1 MGRSRTRLSKFLALT
16 GERGKLGGV
25 ITLLT
30 WMNFKSKISASNL
43 KAFVCVILPLAS
55 CPKRKRLPKLIKP
68 TKCTPLAPKQS
79 SRKVKL
85 TTTQKQTL
93 PAPPP
98 KSHLKL
104 KQRNPE
110 PLKPLQAN
118 CFSTTSWHSEQ
129 VSCSSTEPS

>member
-30 WMNFKSKISASNL
+30 WMNFKSKISASNS
-43 KAFVCVILPLAS
+43 KEFVCVILPLAS
-55 CPKRKRLPKLIKP
+55 CPKRKRPRELIKL
-68 TKCTPLAPKQS
+68 TNCTPLAPKQS

-85 TTTQKQTL
+85 TTQKQTP

-104 KQRNPE
+104 KRRKPE
-110 PLKPLQAN
+110 PPKPQQAK
-118 CFSTTSWHSEQ
+118 CCSTTSWRLEQ
-129 VSCSSTEPS
+129 VSCSFTEPS